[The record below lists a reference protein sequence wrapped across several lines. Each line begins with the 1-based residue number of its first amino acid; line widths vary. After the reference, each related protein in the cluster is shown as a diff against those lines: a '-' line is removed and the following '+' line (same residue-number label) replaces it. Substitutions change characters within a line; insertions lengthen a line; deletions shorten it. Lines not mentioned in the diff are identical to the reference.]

1 MLVYQRVVP
10 AYLETLFL
18 FHCFTLS
25 YLCMEVGSIEETHT
39 HLKDMFFFSY
49 GCYFKANAQASFG
62 CPSLPV
68 SRSVW
73 DGWLNSSL
81 NYG

>member
-39 HLKDMFFFSY
+39 HTLERHVFFFHMAATL
-49 GCYFKANAQASFG
+49 KQM
-62 CPSLPV
+62 LRRV
-68 SRSVW
+68 SAVHPFQ
-73 DGWLNSSL
+73 
-81 NYG
+81 